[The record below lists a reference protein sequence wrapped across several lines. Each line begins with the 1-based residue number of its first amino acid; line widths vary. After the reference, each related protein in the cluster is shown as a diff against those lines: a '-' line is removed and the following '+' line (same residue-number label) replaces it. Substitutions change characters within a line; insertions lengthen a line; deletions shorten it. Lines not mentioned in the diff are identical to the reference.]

1 MTGPRTSPLRYL
13 QEAIHLPRRI
23 RDLEA
28 AVTENRQ
35 LNRRIAEL
43 TDLVAELLVPASER
57 DESRLSELL
66 VGYREDTL
74 AP

>member
-1 MTGPRTSPLRYL
+1 MTGPRTSPLRYVR
-13 QEAIHLPRRI
+13 EAIHLPRRI

-43 TDLVAELLVPASER
+43 TDLMAELLVPASER

-66 VGYREDTL
+66 TRYREDTL